1 LSFILTQKSDWQ
13 KRRYRGGSC
22 GHRVGGWI
30 VSGKVWPHRFSAQ
43 LPVWRK
49 MAGQI
54 LCKQA
59 GDRLRGPRAARLVG
73 DHGDNQVFLIMK
85 LTYDP
90 RYNIAYIRLLKKKA
104 QVETIQVSDELNIDI
119 APDGRVYGIEL
130 LNANK
135 QLRGQDR
142 GRLIVRNEAVG
153 KEVELP
159 LADA

>member
-1 LSFILTQKSDWQ
+1 
-13 KRRYRGGSC
+13 
-22 GHRVGGWI
+22 
-30 VSGKVWPHRFSAQ
+30 
-43 LPVWRK
+43 
-49 MAGQI
+49 
-54 LCKQA
+54 
-59 GDRLRGPRAARLVG
+59 
-73 DHGDNQVFLIMK
+73 MK
-85 LTYDP
+85 LIYDP

-135 QLRGQDR
+135 QLRGHDR